1 MIENFLEKNIL
12 NKVKLL
18 TLCYDTPSL
27 SLDTACNRLHLSPVE
42 LKNYCHKLNVLF
54 GHKLSIHI
62 PKERI
67 LCKLNKLTQ
76 EDALKIVYN
85 ESNTLQL
92 LKFLIDDSSDKKSL
106 VAFGNDLF
114 LSRSSVYRLRENL
127 IPLIKDL
134 GLSLS
139 KNTIVGDEYRIR
151 YLIAYLTTKFGIK
164 IYDLSAL
171 DIKIIRQFLFESG
184 TNIRPTTHL
193 SDIFI
198 FFDTLFILTWKRH
211 HHKVKIPNSKLFS
224 SLKKIFI
231 YEELNTCVKSIVQ
244 PYFNVIFNSEDMD
257 YIFLIYLT
265 SANSFAAQKWTE
277 THVDEVLA
285 IFKSLPKFQMLLQP
299 LKEALPYSDTYYDEL
314 VKVTIYFSRNFI
326 VGLNQLIPETLSFPS
341 TFYPGNNPK
350 LISIIEPIVTH
361 WLTEIGES
369 KFKKTHFFL
378 LCAHLERVIKN
389 SMPPINI
396 VLLTTDFI
404 NNEILKDYILQSLS
418 TDKIRFHSYYLLTDN
433 ISQISTLKPD
443 LIITN
448 RKLFT
453 YVTKELATNSLVAH
467 IDYNDTPSQISN
479 IQTIISNIKEEKYRK
494 IFDKI

>member
-62 PKERI
+62 QKERI

-85 ESNTLQL
+85 ESNALQL

-265 SANSFAAQKWTE
+265 SANSFAAQKWSE

-326 VGLNQLIPETLSFPS
+326 VGLNQLIPETISFPS
-341 TFYPGNNPK
+341 TFYPGNPK
-350 LISIIEPIVTH
+350 LIPIIEPIVTH

-369 KFKKTHFFL
+369 TLKKQHFFL
-378 LCAHLERVIKN
+378 FCAHLERVIKN
-389 SMPPINI
+389 NMPPIRV

-404 NNEILKDYILQSLS
+404 NNQIFKDYLLQSLS
-418 TDKIRFHSYYLLTDN
+418 LEKINFHSYYLLRDN
-433 ISQISTLKPD
+433 VSQVSTLKPD
-443 LIITN
+443 LIITDQ
-448 RKLFT
+448 KLVP

>member
-1 MIENFLEKNIL
+1 
-12 NKVKLL
+12 L

-62 PKERI
+62 QKERI

-106 VAFGNDLF
+106 VSFGNDLF

-224 SLKKIFI
+224 SLKK
-231 YEELNTCVKSIVQ
+231 
-244 PYFNVIFNSEDMD
+244 
-257 YIFLIYLT
+257 
-265 SANSFAAQKWTE
+265 
-277 THVDEVLA
+277 
-285 IFKSLPKFQMLLQP
+285 
-299 LKEALPYSDTYYDEL
+299 
-314 VKVTIYFSRNFI
+314 
-326 VGLNQLIPETLSFPS
+326 
-341 TFYPGNNPK
+341 
-350 LISIIEPIVTH
+350 
-361 WLTEIGES
+361 
-369 KFKKTHFFL
+369 
-378 LCAHLERVIKN
+378 
-389 SMPPINI
+389 
-396 VLLTTDFI
+396 
-404 NNEILKDYILQSLS
+404 
-418 TDKIRFHSYYLLTDN
+418 
-433 ISQISTLKPD
+433 
-443 LIITN
+443 
-448 RKLFT
+448 
-453 YVTKELATNSLVAH
+453 
-467 IDYNDTPSQISN
+467 
-479 IQTIISNIKEEKYRK
+479 
-494 IFDKI
+494 